1 MYEGL
6 PLDYILWNVGWGP
19 LCFRYDGVNMLLIK
33 LRRLTVEGV
42 VMLLAHKVEL
52 RPSKEQH
59 DKLIQWVGIVRHC
72 YNNMLGYFSKEN
84 VKFSKKSAR
93 EYLYNVLREDNE
105 WYSDISQAI
114 LHESIVDLEK
124 GYKNFFKKRCSYP
137 RFKTKGVKDSFSL
150 RHKTKF
156 KVEGRNLYLEK
167 FNKGKSDKPLKL
179 REKLR
184 FEGTPKQVT
193 ISFQNGKWWASI
205 LVEGCDNYKGSFLQR
220 GEVGIDLGIKVLA
233 TLSDGTTFQKSNNL
247 TKNLKRL
254 QRKQRVLS
262 RKKIKSNRYAK
273 AKLSISKLHLRVRKQ
288 REAMLHN
295 VSHYL
300 TSNYKTVCLEDLSIS
315 SMTKSKNKSLNRM
328 ILDVGMYELRRQL
341 EYKSLLRGV
350 DIHFV
355 DRYYP
360 SSKLHYECGFKNE
373 TLKLGESFWECSGC
387 GQRVDRDLNASKNI
401 LKEGLKHKL

>member
-1 MYEGL
+1 
-6 PLDYILWNVGWGP
+6 
-19 LCFRYDGVNMLLIK
+19 
-33 LRRLTVEGV
+33 
-42 VMLLAHKVEL
+42 MLLAHKVEL
-52 RPSKEQH
+52 RPSKDQH
-59 DKLIQWVGIVRHC
+59 NKLIQWVGIVRHC
-72 YNNMLGYFSKEN
+72 YNNMIEYFSKEN

-93 EYLYNVLREDNE
+93 EYLYNVLRKENE

-114 LHESIVDLEK
+114 LHEVIVDLEK
-124 GYKNFFKKRCSYP
+124 AYKNFFKKRCSYP

-167 FNKGKSDKPLKL
+167 FNKGGSAKPLKL

-193 ISFQNGKWWASI
+193 ISFQNGKWWASV
-205 LVEGCDNYKGSFLQR
+205 LVDGCSNYKDSFNQHGS
-220 GEVGIDLGIKVLA
+220 VGIDLGIKDLA
-233 TLSDGTTFQKSNNL
+233 TLSDGTKFQKSDKL
-247 TKNLKRL
+247 GRNLKRL

-262 RKKIKSNRYAK
+262 KMKIGSSRYAK
-273 AKLSISKLHLRVRKQ
+273 AKLSISKLHFRVKKQ
-288 REAMLHN
+288 REALLHS
-295 VSHYL
+295 VSH
-300 TSNYKTVCLEDLSIS
+300 TITASYKKICLEDLSIS
-315 SMTKSKNKSLNRM
+315 SMVKGKNKTLNRM

-373 TLKLGESFWECSGC
+373 TLKLGEPFWKCSGC
-387 GQRVDRDLNASKNI
+387 GQHVDRDLNASKNI
-401 LKEGLKHKL
+401 LKEGLKQKL